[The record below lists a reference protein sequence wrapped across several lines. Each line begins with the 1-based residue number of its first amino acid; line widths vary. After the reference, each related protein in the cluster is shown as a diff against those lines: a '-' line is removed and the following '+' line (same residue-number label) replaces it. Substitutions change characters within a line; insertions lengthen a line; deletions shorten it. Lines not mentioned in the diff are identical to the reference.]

1 LTRHLLNLTE
11 IKILTPFNQEM
22 SLTYAFSKPI
32 HTEYAHLKKTLKNS
46 TAAYGSAL
54 SASYFITQGAD
65 QGVSAMLGA
74 VASYAYVSLLSDRVD
89 KFENSTVQK
98 EFFAPLGAAAFEVS
112 WNNAP
117 FAFDFDYGATFVGFL
132 SYKFA
137 LSTVLYQIVR
147 EMMIGDGEAFYDT
160 SEKVYNDLS
169 EDEPILVPREQHDE
183 VNVG

>member
-1 LTRHLLNLTE
+1 
-11 IKILTPFNQEM
+11 M

-74 VASYAYVSLLSDRVD
+74 VASYTYVSLLSDRVD
-89 KFENSTVQK
+89 KLENSTIQK

-132 SYKFA
+132 AYKFA

-147 EMMIGDGEAFYDT
+147 EMMIGDGASFYDT
-160 SEKVYNDLS
+160 EEKVYNDLTV
-169 EDEPILVPREQHDE
+169 DEPVHEPTEQPVEESVD
-183 VNVG
+183 